1 MLARTHM
8 ASNQAVCD
16 SCWHSRAV
24 SMNRRDASQG
34 SEREARL
41 IHRPCGTGK
50 KWAKIEFRMPAA
62 QSLPGPEQVVIRL
75 DLRG

>member
-1 MLARTHM
+1 
-8 ASNQAVCD
+8 
-16 SCWHSRAV
+16 
-24 SMNRRDASQG
+24 MNRRDASQG